1 MDLGKREGPMTTIS
15 TATIKARGL
24 HFGEGPRWRDGT
36 LYFSDMHAQRVCR
49 WREGEAVETVATF
62 PGPVSGLGWQP
73 DGTLLV
79 VSMLEKQVL
88 RSDGTGAFPYTRTSL
103 PWCRNVVTTWWWMP
117 PAALTWGTSAL
128 ISTGAQRPS
137 APYSA
142 MSRPRGPSSGRR
154 RRPGLPQRHRDYPR
168 RQNPDFGE
176 SMGRRLTAFTIAA
189 PGQLTERRVFADLP
203 GGRLPDGICLD
214 TAGGVWAASPTGN
227 ECLRLEAGG
236 QVTHRVTVS
245 QGAYACMLGAGG
257 KNPLCAHGGGQQAT
271 PAPAGTGMHR
281 GRIRALPPGGLT
293 LNSRP

>member
-1 MDLGKREGPMTTIS
+1 MTTIS
-15 TATIKARGL
+15 TAAIKARGL

-88 RSDGTGAFPYTRTSL
+88 RSDGTGGFSVHADLSALVPERCNDMVVDAAGGAYVGNFGFDLHGGAAPVSTVLCYVPPAGGRAVVAAEDVAFPNGTAITPDGRT
-103 PWCRNVVTTWWWMP
+103 
-117 PAALTWGTSAL
+117 L
-128 ISTGAQRPS
+128 I
-137 APYSA
+137 
-142 MSRPRGPSSGRR
+142 
-154 RRPGLPQRHRDYPR
+154 L
-168 RQNPDFGE
+168 GE

-203 GGRLPDGICLD
+203 EGRLPDGICLD

-245 QGAYACMLGAGG
+245 QGAYACMLGGPEEKTLYVLTAADSD
-257 KNPLCAHGGGQQAT
+257 PT
-271 PAPAGTGMHR
+271 APAGT
-281 GRIRALPPGGLT
+281 
-293 LNSRP
+293 

>member
-1 MDLGKREGPMTTIS
+1 MTTIS
-15 TATIKARGL
+15 TAAIKARGL
-24 HFGEGPRWRDGT
+24 HFGEGPRWRDGA

-88 RSDGTGAFPYTRTSL
+88 RSDGTGGFSVHADLSALVPERCNDMVVDAAGGAYVGNFGFDLHGGAAPLSTVLCYVPPEGGRAVVAAEDVAFPNGTVITPDGRT
-103 PWCRNVVTTWWWMP
+103 
-117 PAALTWGTSAL
+117 L
-128 ISTGAQRPS
+128 I
-137 APYSA
+137 
-142 MSRPRGPSSGRR
+142 
-154 RRPGLPQRHRDYPR
+154 L
-168 RQNPDFGE
+168 GE

-203 GGRLPDGICLD
+203 EGRLPDGICLD

-245 QGAYACMLGAGG
+245 QGGYACMLGGPEEKTLYVLTAADSD
-257 KNPLCAHGGGQQAT
+257 PT
-271 PAPAGTGMHR
+271 APAGTGC
-281 GRIRALPPGGLT
+281 IEAAPAPYPRAGLP
-293 LNSRP
+293 